1 MKVPDLDKLKKT
13 TRSGSLYDLFEVRFQ
28 FPEFAS
34 AQLSPR
40 LYTVKRGEEMRM
52 DLICQSIYGKTDYI
66 DFLCFINNISNPLN
80 IPLNKIIVYYPEEN
94 ISAFIF
100 EPKSDDITK
109 VIAQANRG
117 TKPDPSREQFLD
129 NNLTLPPNILE
140 QPVEQIVI
148 KGSQIRIGN
157 GT

>member
-13 TRSGSLYDLFEVRFQ
+13 TRSGSLYDLFEVRYQ
-28 FPEFAS
+28 FPN
-34 AQLSPR
+34 LNG
-40 LYTVKRGEEMRM
+40 LGGNIYTVKRGEEMRM

-66 DFLCFINNISNPLN
+66 DFLCFVNGISNPLN
-80 IPLNKIIVYYPEEN
+80 IGLNKLILYYPEEN
-94 ISAFIF
+94 ISAFIV
-100 EPKSDDITK
+100 EPKSDDITQ
-109 VIAQANRG
+109 VIAKANRG

-148 KGSQIRIGN
+148 KGSQIRLGN

>member
-13 TRSGSLYDLFEVRFQ
+13 TRSGDLYDLFEVRFQ
-28 FPEFAS
+28 FPAFNSQELGT
-34 AQLSPR
+34 Q

-66 DFLCFINNISNPLN
+66 DFLCFVNSISNPVNIRLN
-80 IPLNKIIVYYPEEN
+80 QIIIYYPEEN
-94 ISAFIF
+94 IPAFIF
-100 EPKSDDITK
+100 EPKSDDITQIVAK
-109 VIAQANRG
+109 ANRG
-117 TKPDPSREQFLD
+117 TKPDPSREEFLD

-148 KGSQIRIGN
+148 KGSQIRLGN
-157 GT
+157 GS